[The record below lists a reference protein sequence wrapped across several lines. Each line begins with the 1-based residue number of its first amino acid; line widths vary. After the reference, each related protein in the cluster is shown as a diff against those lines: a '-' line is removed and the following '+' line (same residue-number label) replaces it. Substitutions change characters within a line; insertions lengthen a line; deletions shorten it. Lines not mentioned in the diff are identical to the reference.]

1 MKTIDPKEISGR
13 LVHEFLAHSYF
24 IYLAAVVVG
33 FGLDELFHVNVP
45 ILSNPAMQPVGFAFI
60 ILGTALAVWAQT
72 SSERGAAIRNA
83 EQNSLKH
90 DHFRFGPYMFTRTPT
105 QYGLLFMTF
114 GLALLL
120 GSFWMTLLIIV
131 AFLLGKLVFIKKQEH
146 HLAQKYGAAYLE
158 YKKRVRF

>member
-1 MKTIDPKEISGR
+1 MKTIAKKDISGR

-33 FGLDELFHVNVP
+33 FGLDQLVPMHVGF
-45 ILSNPAMQPVGFAFI
+45 LSNPDLEPAGFACI
-60 ILGTALAVWAQT
+60 VIGTALAVWAQT

-105 QYGLLFMTF
+105 QYSLVLMTG
-114 GLALLL
+114 GLALLF
-120 GSFWMTLLIIV
+120 GSSWMLIFVFI
-131 AFLLGKLVFIKKQEH
+131 AFLLGKFVFIKKQEH
-146 HLAQKYGAAYLE
+146 HLAQKYGASYLE
-158 YKKRVRF
+158 YKKRVKF